1 MGVRI
6 RVCLKCKRDFIS
18 MGVGNRLCLKC
29 NESNREVFLPRQYVE
44 KRTTF
49 MVSTSEEASSKAVR
63 CTRRL

>member
-29 NESNREVFLPRQYVE
+29 NESNREAFLPRQYLE

-49 MVSTSEEASSKAVR
+49 LVSTSEESSSKVSR
-63 CTRRL
+63 YGKRL